1 MCYYIMFEYTI
12 EEAEQLIK
20 LARSSI
26 RFNFYGE
33 KYEIPKGKK
42 FMQARGVFVTLN
54 AFPSGR
60 LRGCIGFPYASLP
73 IGKAVADAAKSAA
86 FSDPRFNSLDEKEL
100 DKITIE
106 LSILSGME
114 KITKKNINKEII
126 IGKHGLVC
134 KYITYSGLL
143 LPQVATEYK
152 MSSLEF
158 LEAVCEKAGLPKDI
172 WQNDKC
178 EIYRFSAQV
187 FKEEQPSGK
196 VVEEKLI

>member
-1 MCYYIMFEYTI
+1 MFEYTE
-12 EEAEQLIK
+12 EEAGQLIK
-20 LARSSI
+20 LARESI
-26 RFNFYGE
+26 KHSFYGE
-33 KYEIPKGKK
+33 RYMIPNGKK
-42 FMQARGVFVTLN
+42 FMQARGVFITLN
-54 AFPSGR
+54 SFPSGK
-60 LRGCIGFPYASLP
+60 LRGCIGFPYASFP

-86 FSDPRFNSLDEKEL
+86 FSDLRFPQLEEKEL

-114 KITKKNINKEII
+114 KLTKKNVNQEIV

-152 MSSLEF
+152 MDSFQF

-178 EIYRFSAQV
+178 EIFKFSAQV
-187 FKEEQPSGK
+187 FKEEQPNGK
-196 VVEEKLI
+196 VVEEELHSL